1 MDLRNFDGEIS
12 READCRR
19 AAPPPRS
26 RVRRFILV
34 RHDVA
39 AAAAAEQASELP
51 PNESL
56 VTTAQ

>member
-12 READCRR
+12 READCRLP
-19 AAPPPRS
+19 PPPRS